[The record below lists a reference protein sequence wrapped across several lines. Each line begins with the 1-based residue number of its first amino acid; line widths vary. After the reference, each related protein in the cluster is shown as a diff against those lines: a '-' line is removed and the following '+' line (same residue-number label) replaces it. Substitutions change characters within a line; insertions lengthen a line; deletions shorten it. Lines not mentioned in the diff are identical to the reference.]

1 MAQKCRFL
9 VRVEQEATRAGDIDL
24 NPFCCS
30 SEPDERQLMPAAV
43 WSATGMADTTFS
55 AGSPEA
61 ACILK
66 IQRMIMIRGGQR
78 APADLAFGQIREI
91 KAIVDRHALQVR
103 YVAAIGALIGL
114 LDHKRAVPTRANVCS
129 VCKHFFRNLDCC
141 E

>member
-1 MAQKCRFL
+1 MAQKW
-9 VRVEQEATRAGDIDL
+9 
-24 NPFCCS
+24 PFSLPFGCS

-43 WSATGMADTTFS
+43 WSATGMADTSFS

-61 ACILK
+61 AYILK

-114 LDHKRAVPTRANVCS
+114 LDHKRANVFVFLSSLCAILA
-129 VCKHFFRNLDCC
+129 CTLEYCMAEN
-141 E
+141 